1 MTTTH
6 IHSEIKQALID
17 QANAQHAQHPQ
28 YANYW
33 DNWEVAKLNKTIK
46 LRGKDVAFANNY
58 VLVNPNS
65 FAKNPE
71 SRFPNVVWCTAY
83 FANHLGGCNAK
94 INSNALK
101 IVK

>member
-1 MTTTH
+1 MTTTTKY
-6 IHSEIKQALID
+6 SEIKQALIA
-17 QANAQHAQHPQ
+17 QADAQHAQYPQ

-33 DNWEVAKLNKTIK
+33 DNWVVAKINKTIK
-46 LRGKDVAFANNY
+46 LRGKDVAFVNNY

-65 FAKNPE
+65 FGTNPE

-94 INSNALK
+94 INSNRLQ
-101 IVK
+101 IV